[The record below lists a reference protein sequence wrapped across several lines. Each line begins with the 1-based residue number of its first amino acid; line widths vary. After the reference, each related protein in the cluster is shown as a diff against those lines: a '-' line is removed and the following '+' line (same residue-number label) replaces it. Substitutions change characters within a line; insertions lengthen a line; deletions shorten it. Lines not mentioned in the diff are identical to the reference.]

1 MDALARLLDAP
12 RGRDAYLVRATLAAP
27 WSIRLA
33 DDAPLGLIAVRRGTV
48 RLLGGVEG
56 GIELGPGDVVVAK
69 GPGEALLSDAERTG
83 PAALTVLPGMRLV
96 DAQGHDAQAGW
107 MLGHRH
113 LGNAP
118 GGSTELLMG
127 CYQLRGEVTRRLLAA
142 LPDVVLAPDGALQ
155 SPLIDLLTEE
165 IVKDSPGKSA
175 VLDRL
180 FDVLL
185 VAALRSWATGP
196 GAEGAGLFAAQS
208 DPVVGPALRAM
219 HAEPARRWTL
229 TTLAECAASSR
240 TTFADRFVRA
250 VGETPMAYL
259 TQWRMA
265 LAVDLLLDPSSTL
278 DQVARKVSYGS
289 AFALSTAFTRERGI
303 TPSEH
308 RSRSAAPG
316 AAPP

>member
-33 DDAPLGLIAVRRGTV
+33 DGAPLGLVAARRGVVHISDAHGT
-48 RLLGGVEG
+48 
-56 GIELGPGDVVVAK
+56 GIELGPGDVVIAK
-69 GPGEALLSDAERTG
+69 GPAPALLADSPRPG
-83 PAALTVLPGMRLV
+83 PADLTVRPGMRLV
-96 DAQGHDAQAGW
+96 DADGHDAHAPW
-107 MLGHRH
+107 TLGHRH
-113 LGNAP
+113 LGNAAD
-118 GGSTELLMG
+118 GGTELLMG
-127 CYQLRGEVTRRLLAA
+127 CYQLRGEVSRHLLAP
-142 LPDVVLAPDGALQ
+142 LPEVVHVPAGTLGA
-155 SPLIDLLTEE
+155 PLIDLLAEE
-165 IVKDSPGKSA
+165 IVKDSPGQPA

-185 VAALRSWATGP
+185 VSTLRSWATGP
-196 GAEGAGLFAAQS
+196 GAGTQGVHAALA
-208 DPVVGPALRAM
+208 DPVVGPVLRAM
-219 HAEPARRWTL
+219 HAEPARGWTL
-229 TTLAECAASSR
+229 AMFADLAVTSR

-259 TQWRMA
+259 TGWRMA
-265 LAVDLLLDPSSTL
+265 LAADLLLDPSSTL
-278 DQVARKVSYGS
+278 EQVAREVGYGS